1 MKRECVSKGMAK
13 AVLRRPGFAS
23 TLSFGGSSDT
33 GMCAVLGYLDA
44 SSGSII
50 AGAIAAGAAG
60 FMVVFKN
67 GFHKMAKPFRR
78 KQTAPP
84 STPAADIE
92 ESERA

>member
-1 MKRECVSKGMAK
+1 MRPRETAPDL
-13 AVLRRPGFAS
+13 LRRQGFAS
-23 TLSFGGSSDT
+23 TLSSGGSSDT

-84 STPAADIE
+84 STAAAEIE

>member
-1 MKRECVSKGMAK
+1 MKREYVGKSGPRRCCGGRGLLLLSVSAEG
-13 AVLRRPGFAS
+13 
-23 TLSFGGSSDT
+23 SDT

-92 ESERA
+92 ETERA